1 MSETHLPIGLGSTK
15 TLSRKEYLQQYSLLH
30 VRIRQRE
37 QAIHKLKQHLKHG
50 TFPKNMKTL
59 KPYPKMENPQTQAKV
74 NEVCQQAEKVILEQ
88 KLQDYE
94 CKQEGDRTKL
104 QALKEARRKQRQ
116 QQKAA
121 PAPKPS
127 KTVSVSQLQQELR
140 DLQAKY
146 TELSQKLTPTKPK
159 PQLKDITS

>member
-1 MSETHLPIGLGSTK
+1 MSKTQLPVGLGTTK
-15 TLSRKEYLQQYSLLH
+15 VQSRKEYLQQYSLLH

-88 KLQDYE
+88 RLQDYE
-94 CKQEGDRTKL
+94 HKQQGDRAKL
-104 QALKEARRKQRQ
+104 QALKEARREQRQ
-116 QQKAA
+116 QQLKAVDKS
-121 PAPKPS
+121 PK
-127 KTVSVSQLQQELR
+127 KVTVSQLQQELR

-146 TELSQKLTPTKPK
+146 TELSQKLTPVKPK
-159 PQLKDITS
+159 PQPKDIFS

>member
-1 MSETHLPIGLGSTK
+1 MSETHLPIGLENTMD
-15 TLSRKEYLQQYSLLH
+15 RKEYLRQYQLLH

-37 QAIHKLKQHLKHG
+37 QAIRGLKLHLKND

-88 KLQDYE
+88 KLQDYDY
-94 CKQEGDRTKL
+94 KQRGDRARL
-104 QALKEARRKQRQ
+104 QALKEVRRKQRQ
-116 QQKAA
+116 QRKAA

-127 KTVSVSQLQQELR
+127 KTLSVSQLQQELR

-159 PQLKDITS
+159 PQLKDIVS

>member
-1 MSETHLPIGLGSTK
+1 MSETHLPIGLENTMD
-15 TLSRKEYLQQYSLLH
+15 RKAYLQQYQLLH

-37 QAIHKLKQHLKHG
+37 RAIQGVKQHLKHG
-50 TFPKNMKTL
+50 TFPKNIKRL

-94 CKQEGDRTKL
+94 CKQQGDRTRL
-104 QALKEARRKQRQ
+104 QVLKETRRKQRQ
-116 QQKAA
+116 QRKAA

-146 TELSQKLTPTKPK
+146 TELSQKLSPVNP
-159 PQLKDITS
+159 KDI

>member
-1 MSETHLPIGLGSTK
+1 MSKTHLPIGLENSMD
-15 TLSRKEYLQQYSLLH
+15 RKAYLQQYQLLH

-37 QAIHKLKQHLKHG
+37 RAIQGVKQHLKHG
-50 TFPKNMKTL
+50 TFPKNMKRF

-94 CKQEGDRTKL
+94 CKQQGDRTKL
-104 QALKEARRKQRQ
+104 QALQEARRKQRQ
-116 QQKAA
+116 QRKAA
-121 PAPKPS
+121 PPPKPS

-140 DLQAKY
+140 DLQVKY
-146 TELSQKLTPTKPK
+146 TELSQKLTPTKP
-159 PQLKDITS
+159 QLKDTVS